1 MRRRILIGPAAI
13 AILGGWLAAC
23 SKPASERGQAARDI
37 GLPAAPVSE
46 APIVSTLEAGTAAT
60 SVPVLQP
67 AHRAPALVKAVTHQM
82 AEVPARIDQPELA
95 VPRVLTAQSS
105 AGMSLT
111 AAPEHVPMEI
121 EAEWE
126 RNSKGDEGAY
136 PLPTPGPSHGNP
148 TIIIRGGPGGIED
161 KCDLRPRGGRGGIAI
176 NRNAPSFGRDGIR

>member
-1 MRRRILIGPAAI
+1 MRLRNFIGTAA
-13 AILGGWLAAC
+13 LMSGWLAAC
-23 SKPASERGQAARDI
+23 SKPAPDSGHAARDI
-37 GLPAAPVSE
+37 GLPAAPATE
-46 APIVSTLEAGTAAT
+46 APIVSRLEAGTAAT
-60 SVPVLQP
+60 SVPILQP
-67 AHRAPALVKAVTHQM
+67 AHRAPALSKGVSHQM